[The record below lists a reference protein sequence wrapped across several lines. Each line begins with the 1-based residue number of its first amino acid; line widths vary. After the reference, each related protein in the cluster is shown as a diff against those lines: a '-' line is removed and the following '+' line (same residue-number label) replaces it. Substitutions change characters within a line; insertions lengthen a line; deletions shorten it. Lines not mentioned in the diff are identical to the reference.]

1 MLTPL
6 FAFPNDFLASST
18 AFAGQVLED
27 FKLLIFLILGLSI
40 AMTITAFWVS
50 GEFGGKGE
58 RILTGKEIAE
68 ELEEEM
74 AEIEEEEEEEEE

>member
-18 AFAGQVLED
+18 AFAGQIFED
-27 FKLLIFLILGLSI
+27 FKLPILLLLAVSL
-40 AMTITAFWVS
+40 AMWVMAFWVS